1 MPASINGA
9 LNAVFIQGDYSN
21 KITFIGEGA
30 GADPTASSVVSDIIN
45 AARNHKLKNKFH
57 DCMECHIKPDLLLI
71 YSVDNNKKEIYLYRL
86 GSHSEL
92 FG

>member
-1 MPASINGA
+1 MYK
-9 LNAVFIQGDYSN
+9 VQYSTKFRRDLRKFEKDSNFKTKWLKDILWLLVKN
-21 KITFIGEGA
+21 KPLDGRY
-30 GADPTASSVVSDIIN
+30 
-45 AARNHKLKNKFH
+45 RNHKLKNKFH